1 MPCTVKLQITNL
13 KDGEKVPQL
22 LSIFNVPNAN
32 VTLDQIAKAIL
43 NLDKGKRSQI
53 AEALREASVQT
64 LTEDDVKNHQFVSNT
79 TLEGL
84 QKEFTDL
91 KQAFPNISTE
101 ETPILV
107 KAKKIELNGNNYYG
121 RVLDAKGQEIFIIN
135 GYYGAL
141 KLFQYLDTKNKIKQ
155 AIKEDTLK
163 EDLKEYKEDL
173 EALSTKYNISLEEL
187 LLNYLED
194 KNQYKP
200 FKTKEGKTII
210 PFKTLG
216 SIYAKITNKYDIT
229 KGKSEM
235 QLLLSN
241 INKEQANRFKY
252 VINFNTLNNNLKL
265 LVNDVPEFKNMSNNE
280 VIAYL
285 KQLFS
290 NDVKLLKAKIDI
302 LGGQRKVSDW

>member
-101 ETPILV
+101 ETSILV

-163 EDLKEYKEDL
+163 EDLKEYK
-173 EALSTKYNISLEEL
+173 
-187 LLNYLED
+187 
-194 KNQYKP
+194 
-200 FKTKEGKTII
+200 
-210 PFKTLG
+210 
-216 SIYAKITNKYDIT
+216 
-229 KGKSEM
+229 
-235 QLLLSN
+235 
-241 INKEQANRFKY
+241 
-252 VINFNTLNNNLKL
+252 
-265 LVNDVPEFKNMSNNE
+265 
-280 VIAYL
+280 
-285 KQLFS
+285 
-290 NDVKLLKAKIDI
+290 
-302 LGGQRKVSDW
+302 